1 MRLDYGEFTV
11 EEEKEYFD
19 YRITEIFQT
28 LHKQNAERKILGGD
42 KP

>member
-1 MRLDYGEFTV
+1 
-11 EEEKEYFD
+11 

>member
-28 LHKQNAERKILGGD
+28 LHKQKRRTENSRRR
-42 KP
+42 

>member
-1 MRLDYGEFTV
+1 
-11 EEEKEYFD
+11 
-19 YRITEIFQT
+19 RITEIFQT